1 MTVHDIDPDFP
12 AEIWPQHWERMKRAG
27 SLTFEAKAMGFFH
40 SEDRPKLARAIRQA
54 IDRGVPS
61 DMDIRGITATG
72 KPRWTQ
78 TICVPHVVNG
88 KTVRLTGTFQDIT
101 DRKRA
106 EEEEERLAAHLR
118 HSQKMEAI
126 GLLAGGVAHD
136 FNNYLT
142 VILANADLPTDIMQ
156 RGLDEESAETVKAG
170 LEETKNG
177 GNRASRLTQQL
188 VSIGRKKMLK
198 GEVLD
203 LRQVMGEAK
212 QMLRGLLREEIEFK
226 VLVQEDVHRIRVDA
240 GQIEQIVMNLVL
252 NARDAIEG
260 AGTLTVE
267 CANVVLDDAHGAAN
281 IGANTGPHVMLGVS
295 DTGSGMSRK
304 TIEHI
309 FEPFF
314 TTKPNRGKGTG
325 LDLPPST
332 ESPHRPVPISAS
344 KANRERAPRFES
356 IFLRSKKTRKGRRRP
371 KEFCRPARTQAVRP
385 VTRATKTLS
394 SSAFISLPIASF
406 STAITWSL
414 EPAGSRLRAGVSI
427 IVVLGFLWPD
437 SSWTCR
443 NL

>member
-1 MTVHDIDPDFP
+1 
-12 AEIWPQHWERMKRAG
+12 
-27 SLTFEAKAMGFFH
+27 
-40 SEDRPKLARAIRQA
+40 
-54 IDRGVPS
+54 
-61 DMDIRGITATG
+61 
-72 KPRWTQ
+72 
-78 TICVPHVVNG
+78 
-88 KTVRLTGTFQDIT
+88 FQDIT